1 MGDFET
7 IIFILI
13 LFVIVIIVLPL
24 VILSKISQLN
34 QQMKGLDKKINSIL
48 DSGKKN
54 VSPLSD
60 EVKKEERVIFTPPP
74 VPYSRIMKETY
85 KDENPSLYQ
94 RKDSHEFNA
103 EAVSSTVA
111 ENKETKADD
120 MENKKTPAYSVPPIP
135 DSLKSHKHET
145 IEPLHTVPESKIAES
160 SVQEKEDKQNMIE
173 GVDNTSVRWS
183 ADKDI
188 MDDANI
194 PVFSMPAVPNSLE
207 SNVHESVERLQ
218 ASSKSNIT
226 PPPSSVSEKDDS
238 QNFLEWI
245 LGANWLS
252 KIGIVTLVLGIAF
265 FVKYAIDQ
273 NWINEVGRVGI
284 GLLTGAIIIGIAH
297 LLKAKYH
304 VFSSILVGGG
314 ISVFYITITLAFREY
329 ELFSQ
334 TIAFGLLIFI
344 TLFSVLL
351 SLVYDR
357 KELAIFSL
365 LGGFASPLMVSTG
378 AGNYLVLF
386 SYILILNTGM
396 LIVSFVKKWRII
408 GVISYGMTLVFF
420 WSWTLVSF
428 KDEFF
433 NVAIIISLFFVQFYL
448 LALFDHF
455 KSGKNISAY
464 QVFLILSNNLLT
476 YLAYLYVFDKYSSDL
491 RGIITISL
499 AVANAVVLV
508 TLFRN
513 SKIDRNLIYLLI
525 AVVMSLVSLA
535 VPIQL
540 KGHVITLFWA
550 AESVVL
556 LWLWQKSQIRVFHVG
571 FILISIL
578 TLFSYLIDINN
589 NYSYYDSFEILVNR
603 LFITGLSVVAS
614 YVINLFLLKK
624 DKEHLN
630 ENLQIIWLFKFL
642 IIILSYVLLFIELN
656 FQLKAYTDITIY
668 GISSFRSVTLATF
681 TTIYIAVLA
690 YIYRK
695 QISSGSFLFGLLYV
709 SVFLY
714 TVIYSYFVI
723 ELRADIFHRFHDITY
738 TPGLFHVHLLSLPAI
753 GYIIYLLV
761 RNMKPFSQGRT
772 ILSWILTVLV
782 VTVLSIE
789 TDNVII
795 GIWGNHTNYKDLL
808 YNIHT
813 FGYPILWGMIAMI
826 LMIWGLNR
834 KEVLLRKISLVFFVL
849 IIIKFYAYDVWM
861 MSQAGRI
868 ISFVILGVILLV
880 VSFLLQKIRT
890 LVKEPEKTDDKNADS

>member
-7 IIFILI
+7 FIFILI
-13 LFVIVIIVLPL
+13 LFVVVVITLPL
-24 VILSKISQLN
+24 VILSKIGQLN
-34 QQMKGLDKKINSIL
+34 QQIKGLDKKINSIL
-48 DSGKKN
+48 DSGKK
-54 VSPLSD
+54 SILALSD
-60 EVKKEERVIFTPPP
+60 EVKKEEHVILTPPP

-85 KDENPSLYQ
+85 KEENTSLYQ
-94 RKDSHEFNA
+94 RKDSHAFDTGE
-103 EAVSSTVA
+103 SSFTVA

-120 MENKKTPAYSVPPIP
+120 MEDKKTPAYSVPPVP
-135 DSLKSHKHET
+135 DSLKSPKHET
-145 IEPLHTVPESKIAES
+145 TDPLHTVAESKIQES
-160 SVQEKEDKQNMIE
+160 SVQEKEEKQSNIE
-173 GVDNTSVRWS
+173 EVDHTSERWS
-183 ADKDI
+183 ADKGI
-188 MDDANI
+188 MDNANI
-194 PVFSMPAVPNSLE
+194 PVYSMPTVPDSLE
-207 SNVHESVERLQ
+207 SPVHEPVKPLQ
-218 ASSKSNIT
+218 TSSKSNI
-226 PPPSSVSEKDDS
+226 PPPPSVSEKDDS
-238 QNFLEWI
+238 QNFLERI

-252 KIGIVTLVLGIAF
+252 KIGIVTLVLGVAF

-344 TLFSVLL
+344 TIFSVLL

-378 AGNYLVLF
+378 AGNYIVLF

-396 LIVSFVKKWRII
+396 LIVSFVKQWRII

-420 WSWTLVSF
+420 WSWTLISF

-433 NVAIIISLFFVQFYL
+433 NIAIFISLFFIQFYL

-455 KSGKNISAY
+455 KSGKTITPY

-476 YLAYLYVFDKYSSDL
+476 YLAYLYVFDKYSSDI

-499 AVANAVVLV
+499 AAANAVVLV

-513 SKIDRNLIYLLI
+513 SKIDRNLVYLLI
-525 AVVMSLVSLA
+525 AIVMSLVSLA
-535 VPIQL
+535 VPVQL

-556 LWLWQKSQIRVFHVG
+556 LWLWQKSQIKVFHVG
-571 FILISIL
+571 FILISIF

-603 LFITGLSVVAS
+603 LFITGFSVVGS
-614 YVINLFLLKK
+614 YVINLFLLKR

-630 ENLQIIWLFKFL
+630 ENLQTIWLFKFL
-642 IIILSYVLLFIELN
+642 IIILSYVVLFIELN

-668 GISSFRSVTLATF
+668 DISSFRNVALATF
-681 TTIYIAVLA
+681 TTIYMAVLA
-690 YIYRK
+690 CIYRK

-714 TVIYSYFVI
+714 TVIYSYFII
-723 ELRADIFHRFHDITY
+723 ELRADIFHSFHDISY
-738 TPGLFHVHLLSLPAI
+738 TPGLFHIHLLSLPAI

-761 RNMKPFSQGRT
+761 RNMKSFSQNST

-782 VTVLSIE
+782 VAILSIE
-789 TDNVII
+789 TDNLII
-795 GIWGNHTNYKDLL
+795 GLWGNDANYKDLL

-868 ISFVILGVILLV
+868 ISFVILGIILLV

-890 LVKEPEKTDDKNADS
+890 LVKEPEKTDDKIS